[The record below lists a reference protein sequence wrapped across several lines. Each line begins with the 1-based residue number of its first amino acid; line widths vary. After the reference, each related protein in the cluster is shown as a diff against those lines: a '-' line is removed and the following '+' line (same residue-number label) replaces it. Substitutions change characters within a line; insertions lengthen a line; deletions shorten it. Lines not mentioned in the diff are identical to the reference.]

1 FNLPNLTTWHGGNV
15 QALSGATV
23 NLPQVAQINAGNSS
37 FQAAD
42 SGQINLNALT
52 SFTGA
57 LFGGFNVL
65 VARRG
70 GATIAAPNL
79 SSLSNVD
86 LVLQGNASL
95 AVANLT
101 SFVHG
106 NVSVSSDGIIGGVLS
121 LPLLTTI
128 DELNFNQTVSLQANG
143 PNSLLDLSSVTTWR

>member
-1 FNLPNLTTWHGGNV
+1 
-15 QALSGATV
+15 
-23 NLPQVAQINAGNSS
+23 
-37 FQAAD
+37 
-42 SGQINLNALT
+42 

-143 PNSLLDLSSVTTWR
+143 PNSLLDLSSVPTWRGAGNAGNGHSINVQALNSATVNLPQVTTISAGNSLFRAFDGSRINLT